1 MPVRYDIAAQV
12 PQAQGNVIDPINMM
26 NALRQQQMS
35 EAQLARLAQSMDV
48 QDLQAQIAAQRELRQ
63 AQAAE
68 RQAGLYGAQQQ
79 EVEQKLQSGKVDLYR
94 NMFEKFVNDQKSL
107 DSFVSMMERDFPQG
121 VAAFKGKKFS
131 DDWKQSLI
139 NPAGDYMEAGG
150 EVYRKSA
157 RGLTPAPILPQEGM
171 PGPRQDLTTSL
182 IKEREGFQPTGK
194 WDVNANRAG
203 YGSDTVTL
211 PDGTVQKVTAGMK
224 VSQDDAERDL
234 QRRIQTEFVPK
245 AAAKVG
251 EENWSRLPENTRAA
265 LTSVAYNYGTIPSR
279 IVPAVQSGNPEAIAT
294 AIESLASDNKG
305 VNAGRRMQEA
315 NIARGTTMP
324 GSAAVPAFAAAGTP
338 AFMGGPQIQPPINMM
353 AAPPMPPTNAMAAP
367 ALPTP
372 QPAQPITVG
381 TKKQVVGQSNV
392 EDTLTKMMS
401 KYDRLDA
408 LKAIPSAQRGLTEN
422 IPAYF
427 AGTTFGQEVE
437 KASATPAQ
445 QQRNE
450 LKALRRSLLKDIMA
464 ATGASAKELDSNFE
478 LKSMLE
484 SLSDETMDIDSV
496 RRIVADLSARYGKG
510 TVKAPEETA
519 NAPATVAPATA
530 NEPRVIDFSQLP
542 KRR

>member
-1 MPVRYDIAAQV
+1 MPVRYDIASQV
-12 PQAQGNVIDPINMM
+12 PQLQGATLDPMNMM
-26 NALRQQQMS
+26 TQLRQQEYQQ
-35 EAQLARLAQSMDV
+35 AQLARMAQSMDV
-48 QDLQAQIAAQRELRQ
+48 QDMQARIAAEREMRQ

-79 EVEQKLQSGKVDLYR
+79 EAEQKVQAGKVDLYR
-94 NMFEKFVNDQKSL
+94 NMFEKFVNDQQSL
-107 DSFVSMMERDFPQG
+107 DHFVSLMEKDFPQG
-121 VAAFKGKKFS
+121 VAAFKGKKYT
-131 DDWKQSLI
+131 DDWKLGLL
-139 NPAGDYMEAGG
+139 NPEKAAELKKPEYAEFGG
-150 EVYRKSA
+150 EVYKKTPQ
-157 RGLTPAPILPQEGM
+157 GLVPAPIIRQEGM
-171 PGPRQDLTTSL
+171 PGPRQDLATTL
-182 IKEREGFQPTGK
+182 IKEREGFQPTAK

-211 PDGTVQKVTAGMK
+211 PDGTVQKVTEGMK
-224 VSQDDAERDL
+224 VSREDAERDL

-251 EENWSRLPENTRAA
+251 EQVWSGLPENTRAA

-279 IVPAVQSGNPEAIAT
+279 IVPAVQSGNPEAIAK
-294 AIESLASDNKG
+294 AIESLAGDNKG

-315 NIARGTTMP
+315 NIARGTNLP
-324 GSAAVPAFAAAGTP
+324 GSQAVPAFAAAGTP
-338 AFMGGPQIQPPINMM
+338 MFMGGPQINPPINMM
-353 AAPPMPPTNAMAAP
+353 AGPAPTANAMTAP
-367 ALPTP
+367 VPMQPIA
-372 QPAQPITVG
+372 PAQPVTVG

-392 EDTLTKMMS
+392 EDTLGKMMD
-401 KYDRLDA
+401 KYNRLDA
-408 LKAIPSAQRGLTEN
+408 LKAIPSAQRGIAEN
-422 IPAYF
+422 VPAYL

-437 KASATPAQ
+437 KARATPAQ

-510 TVKAPEETA
+510 AVKAPEE
-519 NAPATVAPATA
+519 APIAAAPTT
-530 NEPRVIDFSQLP
+530 NRPPLSSFYTR
-542 KRR
+542 